1 MREKG
6 TVKKWV
12 ADRGFGFIRRPHGT
26 DVFFHVSDVAGFE
39 RGGVIE
45 EGAEVSF
52 EIQQADKGLRAYS
65 VELV

>member
-1 MREKG
+1 
-6 TVKKWV
+6 V
-12 ADRGFGFIRRPHGT
+12 
-26 DVFFHVSDVAGFE
+26 DVFVHVTDIAGFE

-45 EGAEVSF
+45 EGTEVSF